1 MNYLDGTNITDILF
15 TVHQC
20 ANYIIDP
27 KQSHEESVKIIGC
40 YLNKTKDIFLVF
52 TPNGSNGL
60 ECYYGAY
67 FSGAWCRE
75 DSDQVGS
82 VLSRNGYIIKFAN
95 FPIVWVSKTQTEIAL
110 STTEAEYISL
120 SQSMRDFILLRQI
133 MLNVSSVFGMK
144 CYSFHSYA
152 TAFEDNKG
160 AIELAKELKYRPQ
173 TKTNSSDGII
183 L

>member
-27 KQSHEESVKIIGC
+27 KQSHEESVKIIGF
-40 YLNKTKDIFLVF
+40 YLNKTKDVFLVF

-82 VLSRNGYIIKFAN
+82 VLSRNGYMIIFAN
-95 FPIVWVSKTQTEIAL
+95 CLIVWVIKIKTEIDS
-110 STTEAEYISL
+110 STTEAEYSQRMRDLISL
-120 SQSMRDFILLRQI
+120 RLI
-133 MLNVSSVFGMK
+133 MLEVSSVFGMK
-144 CYSFHSYA
+144 CDLFSSYK
-152 TAFEDNKG
+152 TTLNT
-160 AIELAKELKYRPQ
+160 IKEQ
-173 TKTNSSDGII
+173 
-183 L
+183 